1 MAFWTINTQ
10 NNTITEL
17 MEDVVEKNRSITI
30 METKVQENEYA
41 LSRLYQLSQ

>member
-1 MAFWTINTQ
+1 
-10 NNTITEL
+10 